1 MTVTALNAPDLR
13 RLDTASALQKV
24 LPELVALAL
33 DARQA
38 AWNMSGPAAI
48 PLRGLADQIAT
59 EALGWAQ
66 RVAHRAVALGFF
78 VDARPATVAAAAG
91 LFPIGRITD
100 GEAVANLTELID
112 NVAFTARRVHEQV
125 TPSDPIAQHVIV
137 EVIEGLERYRWLL
150 RSHES

>member
-1 MTVTALNAPDLR
+1 VSVTALNAADLR

-38 AWNMSGPAAI
+38 AWNMIGPAAI
-48 PLRGLADQIAT
+48 PLRELADQIAT
-59 EALGWAQ
+59 DAHRWAQ
-66 RVAHRAVALGFF
+66 RVAERAVALGFF

-91 LFPIGRITD
+91 LFPIGQVTD
-100 GEAVANLTELID
+100 GEAVTNLTELID
-112 NVAFTARRVHEQV
+112 NVAFTARRVHAQV
-125 TPSDPIAQHVIV
+125 APADPVAQHLIV

-150 RSHES
+150 RSHDT

>member
-1 MTVTALNAPDLR
+1 MTVTALNASDLH

-38 AWNMSGPAAI
+38 TWNTIGPAALS
-48 PLRGLADQIAT
+48 LRELADQIAT
-59 EALGWAQ
+59 DAHRWAQ
-66 RVAHRAVALGFF
+66 RVAERAVALGFF

-91 LFPIGRITD
+91 LFPIGQLTV
-100 GEAVANLTELID
+100 GEAVTNLTELID
-112 NVAFTARRVHEQV
+112 NVAFTARRVHVQV
-125 TPSDPIAQHVIV
+125 ATADPVAQHLAV